1 MSYRLALV
9 VVGLSL
15 ALSPPRSPTMTPPP
29 VGKGVHESMLLVV
42 EKGSESLGIVDPVAG
57 QQVASVPEGGVTG
70 HEVAASP
77 DGRFA
82 YVPIYGNSGVGRAG
96 TDGRNMVVI
105 DVATHK
111 VVGNVDFGKG
121 VRPHFVTVGPR
132 DGLLYVTTELTN
144 SVTIVDPKT
153 LQVVGSI
160 PTGQAESH
168 MLALSHDGRRGY
180 TSNVGPGTV
189 SVLDLEARKALAVI
203 PVSGNAQRIAISRDD
218 RWVFTADQTKPRL
231 AVIDTTTNTVKQWIA
246 LPGIGFGGTATPDG
260 RWFLLALPG
269 AHKVAVVDLAAMQ
282 VARTIDVP
290 AAPQAV
296 LVRPDGQR
304 AYVSCDLSGQ
314 VAEIDLAEWK
324 VARLIQ
330 AGKLAD
336 GMAWAESR

>member
-1 MSYRLALV
+1 
-9 VVGLSL
+9 
-15 ALSPPRSPTMTPPP
+15 
-29 VGKGVHESMLLVV
+29 MLLVV
-42 EKGSESLGIVDPVAG
+42 EKGSESLGIVDPGAG

-105 DVATHK
+105 DVASHK

-153 LQVVGSI
+153 LQVVGSV

-189 SVLDLEARKALAVI
+189 SVLDLEARKTLAVI

-218 RWVFTADQTKPRL
+218 RWLFTSDQTQPRL
-231 AVIDTTTNTVKQWIA
+231 AVIDTATNQVKQWIA
-246 LPGIGFGGTATPDG
+246 LPGIGFGGAATPDG

-269 AHKVAVVDLAAMQ
+269 AHKVAVIDLAAMQ
-282 VARTIDVP
+282 VERTIDVP

-330 AGKLAD
+330 TGKLAD